1 MNSSE
6 DISMFYVLLV
16 DTNVN
21 YREALADILC
31 AYFPLIDVVEASSG
45 AETLR
50 KVEYIRPNIIFMDI
64 QLPDKSGLELVKE
77 IKQMYVDI
85 VIVILSN
92 KNLSKHHKLAFRNGA
107 DCYIPK
113 REDTCMEE
121 ILTRI
126 EKAMASRTPS

>member
-1 MNSSE
+1 MNSSG

-31 AYFPLIDVVEASSG
+31 AYFPLIDVVEASDC
-45 AETLR
+45 AEALR

-64 QLPDKSGLELVKE
+64 QLPDKNGLELIKE
-77 IKQMYVDI
+77 IKQNYVDI

-92 KNLSKHHKLAFRNGA
+92 NKLSEYHQLAFRNGA

-113 REDTCMEE
+113 RQDSCMEE

-126 EKAMASRTPS
+126 ERAMANRTPN